1 MHELVTVLPPRSAV
15 AGGLRTPVPRSA
27 SGSANSSPGRLEL
40 AIGNSRLPSNF
51 ATVRMTTP
59 LKRTPLYAAHQRL
72 GARLV
77 EFGGWEMPVQYTSIV
92 DEHLAV
98 RSAAGVF
105 DICHMGEVFLGGP
118 AAADFLNATLTN
130 DVRKLATGQG
140 QYTLLCN
147 ERGGTIDDLYAYR
160 LADAEYLLIIN
171 ASRIEPDVA
180 WLQQQLAAFP
190 QAAGVNFRHASDTTG
205 AVAVQGPAVRGF
217 IDRVFPGPSEGG
229 FAVAQPSELK
239 KNHIACFPFGSG
251 KVWLGCTGYTGEDG
265 IEIVAPA
272 TEIEA
277 VWNAL
282 LAAGA
287 KPAGLGARD
296 TLRTEVCY
304 PLYGHELD
312 EQTSPLEAGVGFA
325 VALDK
330 DFVGRPALAEQKSK
344 GLTRRCVAFRMA
356 DKSAPPR
363 PHYPIWS
370 TGPEAK
376 QLGLV
381 TSGTQSPSLGCG
393 IGLGYVPAEFAKADT
408 RIEIEIR
415 GRRFP
420 AVVVGKPIYR
430 KPA

>member
-1 MHELVTVLPPRSAV
+1 
-15 AGGLRTPVPRSA
+15 
-27 SGSANSSPGRLEL
+27 
-40 AIGNSRLPSNF
+40 
-51 ATVRMTTP
+51 MTTP
-59 LKRTPLYAAHQRL
+59 LQRTPLYAAHQQL

-98 RSAAGVF
+98 RTAAGVF
-105 DICHMGEVFLGGP
+105 DICHMGEVFFSGP

-130 DVRKLATGQG
+130 DVRKLAVGQG
-140 QYTLLCN
+140 QYTLMCN
-147 ERGGTIDDLYAYR
+147 PRGGTIDDLYAYR
-160 LADAEYLLIIN
+160 LAANEYLLIIN

-190 QAAGVNFRHASDTTG
+190 GATGVTLRHASDTTG

-217 IDRVFPGPSEGG
+217 IDQVFPGPASGG
-229 FAVAQPSELK
+229 FAVARPSELK
-239 KNHIACFPFGSG
+239 KNHIAQFTFGSG
-251 KVWLGCTGYTGEDG
+251 TAWLGCTGYTGEDG
-265 IEIVAPA
+265 FEVIAPA
-272 TEIEA
+272 SQIEA
-277 VWNAL
+277 IWNAL

-312 EQTSPLEAGVGFA
+312 EETSPLEAGVGFA

-330 DFVGRPALAEQKSK
+330 EFMGRAALAEQKAQ
-344 GLTRRCVAFRMA
+344 GLTRRCIAFKMT

-363 PHYPIWS
+363 PHYAIWS
-370 TGPEAK
+370 TGSDARL
-376 QLGLV
+376 LGEV
-381 TSGTQSPSLGCG
+381 TSGTQSPSLNCG
-393 IGLGYVPAEFAKADT
+393 IGLGYVPTEFAKADT
-408 RIEIEIR
+408 RLEIEIR

-420 AVVVGKPIYR
+420 AVVVPKPIYR
-430 KPA
+430 KAP